1 MTTDN
6 ATDAR
11 NRWTEWPPVPRPT
24 TNGAAGLAEWAAGK
38 PAPSFKRCVCGVAI
52 HPDYSQC
59 EACEYNEC
67 PNCGEHNVPSGWD
80 AVKGFC
86 TRCTDNG
93 DKDAVIAGSERWVTR
108 YGYYAKPAVEI
119 TPDDVPHVTVCG
131 TCGIAISARRSL
143 CNFCQAVQS

>member
-38 PAPSFKRCVCGVAI
+38 PA
-52 HPDYSQC
+52 
-59 EACEYNEC
+59 
-67 PNCGEHNVPSGWD
+67 
-80 AVKGFC
+80 
-86 TRCTDNG
+86 
-93 DKDAVIAGSERWVTR
+93 
-108 YGYYAKPAVEI
+108 VEI
-119 TPDDVPHVTVCG
+119 TPEDVPHVTVCG

-143 CNFCQAVQS
+143 CTFCQAVQS